1 MVVLVEDSQAA
12 TLRRDGRASE
22 SVASSDLLL
31 NGQELVA
38 LGAQALADGDRL
50 NGYLAVVGIS
60 QILEDF
66 LDGHGTPL
74 RQAAGFLSGG
84 PRSAMFV
91 PSVAVSL
98 FDRALTRARRSAS
111 LLALRDDAWAL
122 AQALAGDD
130 ADRRGEHDRLVNI
143 GQRLAKQPKA
153 VRASLARSPSCF
165 RSFDQH
171 PEDMTRFVDKFVAL
185 RGEIRC
191 PILVVGLRTSGS
203 YLAPMCANSFRQAGY
218 VDVHS
223 VSVRPGSRAD
233 HGFRRTLAQAAAQNA
248 TVVLVDDPPT
258 TGGALRSAAEWLTKA
273 GVRPSHLTL
282 FVPLM
287 GAETVPSSLKPF
299 DVVTLSLAEWSI
311 NDRLSPSSVGAAYA
325 QVHPD
330 ASIESVEVT
339 SLPQPL
345 GRGHVQGR
353 FRVAG
358 VDTATSTRI
367 DADVIARGVGLG
379 YFGQFDQKV
388 KEALPSWAPTLF
400 GVADGV
406 ALWEAGEPITPS
418 PHDLVRY
425 VAERS
430 EALGAPMDRSADLRG
445 RQPVWEVATNEF
457 SKVFGR
463 LWPVARITVV
473 EPLVRRALTPTRDS
487 IIDGGVRSAKWMSG
501 PDNTVVKLDNA
512 TRTFSNRDLACYDAA
527 FDLVGASLHTGAASY
542 DGVARRD
549 FETLTAES
557 ISPEKWLAYQLV
569 HLWDMRRAD
578 HNDRHE
584 IRRQRATAVRS
595 YLAGSLLHDVTC
607 PSTGP
612 LCALDI
618 DGVVESDAM
627 GFPAPTV
634 QSMLS
639 LRALCRHGFRPV
651 LVTGR
656 SYADVDRRRT
666 EYPVAGIVAEY
677 GGVISTPTG
686 SENLL
691 TVDELADLH
700 TLRDGF
706 LADSRVQLDDD
717 RLASLRCVARHGS
730 ADYQYARSVIEQ
742 ALAGVKTNFR
752 VIEGDAQLD
761 LVPRRITKAV
771 GLSRLQDDLGK
782 PEIRFAVGDTNADVV
797 MLQLATAGAVPG
809 HAEATAKAAAH
820 HVSKHPFQ
828 RGLAEAIGSLIGH
841 APGSCASCAAL
852 PVSRQTQLMREVLSA
867 AESSRSDLLWSLVRL
882 SVTSRLGGRRR

>member
-1 MVVLVEDSQAA
+1 MVALVEESHAA
-12 TLRRDGRASE
+12 AMRRNARASD

-31 NGQELVA
+31 NGEELAA
-38 LGAQALADGDRL
+38 LGAHALAKGDRL

-91 PSVAVSL
+91 PGATLSS
-98 FDRALTRARRSAS
+98 FDRALTRARRRPS
-111 LLALRDDAWAL
+111 LVALRDDAWAL
-122 AQALAGDD
+122 AQTLAGDD
-130 ADRRGEHDRLVNI
+130 ADQLGEHQRLVSI
-143 GQRLAKQPKA
+143 GHQLAKQPKA

-171 PEDMTRFVDKFVAL
+171 PEDMTRFVHKFVAL
-185 RGEIRC
+185 RSEIGC

-218 VDVHS
+218 VDVQS
-223 VSVRPGSRAD
+223 VSVRPGSQAD

-248 TVVLVDDPPT
+248 TVILVDDPPT

-273 GVRPSHLTL
+273 GIRPSNLTL

-287 GAETVPSSLKPF
+287 GAESVPSSLDPF

-311 NDRLSPSSVGAAYA
+311 NDRLSRSSVGAAYA
-325 QVHPD
+325 QFHPG
-330 ASIESVEVT
+330 ASIDNVEVT
-339 SLPQPL
+339 SPPELL
-345 GRGHVQGR
+345 GRGHMQGR
-353 FRVAG
+353 YRVTG
-358 VDTATSTRI
+358 VDTATSNEI
-367 DADVIARGVGLG
+367 DVDLIARGVGIG
-379 YFGQFDQKV
+379 YFGQFDQQV
-388 KEALPSWAPTLF
+388 KDALPAWAPTLF
-400 GVADGV
+400 GIADGV
-406 ALWEAGEPITPS
+406 ALWEAGQPVTPS
-418 PHDLVRY
+418 PQDLIRY

-430 EALGAPMDRSADLRG
+430 EALGAPRDRSAHLRG
-445 RQPVWEVATNEF
+445 RQPVWEVAANEF

-463 LWPVARITVV
+463 LWPLARIAVV
-473 EPLVRRALTPTRDS
+473 EPLVRRALTPAHHS
-487 IIDGGVRSAKWMSG
+487 IIDGGVRHATWMSG

-527 FDLVGASLHTGAASY
+527 FDLVGASLPTGAASY
-542 DGVARRD
+542 DGAARRD
-549 FETLTAES
+549 FETLTAQT

-569 HLWDMRRAD
+569 HLWDMRRAE

-595 YLAGSLLHDVTC
+595 YLAGSLLSDVTC

-639 LRALCRHGFRPV
+639 LRALCRHGLRPV

-677 GGVISTPTG
+677 GGMISTPTG

-700 TLRDGF
+700 ALREGF
-706 LADSRVQLDDD
+706 LADSRMQLDDD
-717 RLASLRCVARHGS
+717 RLASLRCVARRGT
-730 ADYQYARSVIEQ
+730 ADYQYASSVIDR
-742 ALAGVKTNFR
+742 ALAGVKTNFG

-782 PEIRFAVGDTNADVV
+782 PEIRFAVGDTNADVP
-797 MLQLATAGAVPG
+797 MLQMATEGAVPG
-809 HAEATAKAAAH
+809 HAEPTAKAAARL
-820 HVSKHPFQ
+820 VSKHPFQ
-828 RGLAEAIGSLIGH
+828 RGLAEAIGTLLGH
-841 APGSCASCAAL
+841 APGGCPTCSAL
-852 PVSRQTQLMREVLSA
+852 PVSRQTQLMRDVLSA
-867 AESSRSDLLWSLVRL
+867 AESSRTDLMCSLVRL
-882 SVTSRLGGRRR
+882 SVTSRFGGRSR